1 MSGGDPVRRAS
12 RAAEDPSPEE
22 WRALADPAVAPA
34 ERRVLRE
41 DLHFRAAWH
50 DARTLLGPGAADAV
64 RDLALLCLKPD
75 AVVGRRG
82 ARILAFLEEHG
93 GTPVAAAP
101 IRFERRATYELW
113 RNDWVVYPVDRLAFC
128 RFWYEAAEGLLL
140 LVHMPARGAVSA
152 ARRLSAVKG
161 SSLPRARRPT
171 DLRTRLE
178 PPNQVLNF
186 VHVADHPGDVLRE
199 LSILLDPPARRA
211 ALGEAA
217 AQVRPEA
224 ARARVRAAL
233 EAVEAR
239 NPRHDLLFAPALE
252 RLLASPAGPILEA
265 EVFARRPA
273 LRAGR
278 AAAGLAG
285 DEGVPW
291 WTFEAAIAG
300 ATLDH
305 RARWDVVV
313 VASELVAY
321 EHADALQP

>member
-1 MSGGDPVRRAS
+1 MRGADPVRRAS
-12 RAAEDPSPEE
+12 RAAEDPGPEE

-34 ERRVLRE
+34 ERRALRE

-50 DARTLLGPGAADAV
+50 DARGILGPGAADAV
-64 RDLALLCLKPD
+64 RNLALVCLKPD

-82 ARILAFLEEHG
+82 ARILAFLDAQG

-101 IRFERRATYELW
+101 IRFERLATYELW
-113 RNDWVVYPVDRLAFC
+113 RNDWCVYPIDRLAFC

-140 LVHMPARGAVSA
+140 LVRLPERDGMSA

-161 SSLPRARRPT
+161 SSLPHARRPT

-217 AQVRPEA
+217 TPARPDVA
-224 ARARVRAAL
+224 WARARATLA
-233 EAVEAR
+233 AVEAR
-239 NPRHDLLFAPALE
+239 NPSHELLFAPALK
-252 RLLASPAGPILEA
+252 RLLASPAGPMLEA

-273 LRAGR
+273 LRTGR
-278 AAAGLAG
+278 AAAGLSG

-300 ATLDH
+300 TTLDH
-305 RARWDVVV
+305 QARWDVVV
-313 VASELVAY
+313 VASELIAY
-321 EHADALQP
+321 EHAGAPQP